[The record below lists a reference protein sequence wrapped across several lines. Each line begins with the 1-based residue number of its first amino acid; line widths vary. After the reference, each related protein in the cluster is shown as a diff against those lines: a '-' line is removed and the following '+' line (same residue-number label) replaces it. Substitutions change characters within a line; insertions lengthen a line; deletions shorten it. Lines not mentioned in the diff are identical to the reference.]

1 MASDKGVGEWTGKL
15 RKYGFCLVDGCPVDP
30 EKTKE
35 LLERISFI
43 RLTHYGGFYD
53 FTSDL
58 TMKDTAYTSQ
68 ALGAHT
74 DNTYFTD
81 PSGLQMFHM
90 LSHEEGTGGAN
101 FFVDGF
107 HAAQI
112 LKKTHPE
119 AYKTLAETP
128 VPWHAS
134 GNEGITITPA
144 KNFPVLNLHNGG
156 SGIQPGTDL
165 MQVRWN
171 NDDRGVLPLA
181 PSRTGSSAAELWYQ
195 AAREWD
201 KIIRRKSMQYTVQLQ
216 PGRPII
222 FDNWRVLHGRDVF
235 TGKRRMCGGYIN
247 RDDYVSRWRNT
258 NFSREE
264 VMAQIL

>member
-1 MASDKGVGEWTGKL
+1 MASDAGVGEWTAKI
-15 RKYGFCLVDGCPVDP
+15 RKFGFCLVDGSPVDP

-35 LLERISFI
+35 LLERIAFI

-90 LSHEEGTGGAN
+90 LSHEGGTGGAN

-107 HAAQI
+107 HAAHI

-119 AYKTLAETP
+119 AYKILAETP

-134 GNEGITITPA
+134 GNDGITITPA
-144 KNFPVLNLHNGG
+144 RNFPVLNMDDASVKSNMG
-156 SGIQPGTDL
+156 L

-171 NDDRGVLPLA
+171 NDDRGVMPLE
-181 PSRTGSSAAELWYQ
+181 SHSQNSAELWYQ

-201 KIIRRKSMQYTVQLQ
+201 KIVKRKSMHFTVQLE

-222 FDNWRVLHGRDVF
+222 FDNWRVLHAREAF
-235 TGKRRMCGGYIN
+235 TGARRMCGGYIN
-247 RDDYVSRWRNT
+247 RDDYISRWRNT
-258 NFSREE
+258 NYSREE